1 MIKFKKL
8 FILFFS
14 ATILVSCTKDN
25 SNDPENGSVDRTAN
39 LKSLGS
45 SAPDLLNDAI
55 FTSLNIEI
63 VYVEGNRPTDEA
75 ISIFKS
81 FLESRIYKP
90 DGIEINLRSVNS
102 SGKAPFVIEEIVN
115 IEKDERTAYN
125 VGDEIAV
132 WIYFADGSNE
142 KDTNEKFVLGSAYR
156 NTSMVIY
163 ERTIRNFANRAGAPS
178 LANIEGATLN
188 HEFSH
193 LFGLVDLGTTP
204 VTDHEDPE
212 NDGHCVVEGCLMRA
226 SIEFGSGVVSII
238 DGNTGV
244 PVLEDA
250 CIQDLQSVG
259 GR

>member
-1 MIKFKKL
+1 MIRFKKL
-8 FILFFS
+8 FIFFFT
-14 ATILVSCTKDN
+14 ATVLLSCTKDD
-25 SNDPENGSVDRTAN
+25 SNDPENGSIDRTAN

-45 SAPDLLNDAI
+45 SASDLLNDAT

-63 VYVEGNRPTDEA
+63 VYVEGNRPTEEG
-75 ISIFKS
+75 INLFKG

-90 DGIEINLRSVNS
+90 DGIEINLRAVNS
-102 SGKAPFVIEEIVN
+102 SGKAPFTIEEIVN
-115 IEKDERTAYN
+115 IEKQERTTYN

-142 KDTNEKFVLGSAYR
+142 KDTNEKFVLGSAFR

-163 ERTIRNFANRAGAPS
+163 ERTIRNFANRTGAPS
-178 LANIEGATLN
+178 RATIEAATLN
-188 HEFSH
+188 HEFGH
-193 LFGLVDLGTTP
+193 LFGLVNLGTEP

-212 NDGHCVVEGCLMRA
+212 NEGHCVVEGCLMRA
-226 SIEFGSGVVSII
+226 SIEFGFGVLDFT
-238 DGNTGV
+238 DGGGV
-244 PVLEDA
+244 PGLDDA